1 MLRRLVA
8 ELGPRWSTITML
20 WPLAP
25 PRSGASLKR
34 RLGRLDGQTEPPLDD
49 ELQLV
54 GALDGDDCTEEELHA
69 RACLLGMLHRYPLQA
84 FSRSPARQTGCP
96 ASSRPPDYRN

>member
-54 GALDGDDCTEEELHA
+54 GALDGDELDDELSECDA
-69 RACLLGMLHRYPLQA
+69 YEDGSDGTLDG
-84 FSRSPARQTGCP
+84 
-96 ASSRPPDYRN
+96 PDDDMDFDDGL